1 MKRGITCT
9 VQKEDAGRL
18 LKHFLKTP
26 MGLSEKEIRRA
37 KFREDGLR
45 VNGQRRKT
53 NALLREGD
61 RIEVLLETGEE
72 TSSRL
77 SASRFPLEILYE
89 DADLLAVNKP
99 SGLKTHPNGR
109 DGEDTLANRLA
120 AYLREKGEDSVIRI
134 AGRLDRDTSGA
145 VLAVKNRAAGA
156 RLARQRERGDFFKT
170 YLAIVKGVPREP
182 SGWIREPIGPDPERK
197 GRMRISPH
205 GKKAATWYEA
215 VKGFRED
222 CSLVRLQI
230 ETGRTH
236 QIRVHMA
243 SLGYPL
249 LGDPLYGEKAQD
261 GDMPAGQK
269 ELPPIGRT
277 ALHAAELVFLQPFT
291 GEKIAVKA
299 LVPEDMREL
308 LLLLNTQIYL
318 PDPVSLC

>member
-170 YLAIVKGVPREP
+170 YLAVVKGVPREP
-182 SGWIREPIGPDPERK
+182 CAWIRTSIGADPERR
-197 GRMRISPH
+197 GRMKISEN
-205 GKKAATWYEA
+205 GKTAATWYEVVDGCKEYA
-215 VKGFRED
+215 
-222 CSLVRLQI
+222 LLRLRI

-236 QIRVHMA
+236 QIRVHLA
-243 SLGYPL
+243 SIGGPL
-249 LGDPLYGEKAQD
+249 LGDSLYGGEEAGWAD
-261 GDMPAGQK
+261 GVRPI
-269 ELPPIGRT
+269 IGRT
-277 ALHAAELVFLQPFT
+277 ALHAARLSFSQPFT
-291 GEKIAVKA
+291 GERIEVEAPLPA
-299 LVPEDMREL
+299 DMGKFL
-308 LLLLNTQIYL
+308 LQDGI
-318 PDPVSLC
+318 SL